1 MPPLQKRARPDVQ
14 HDAPSLHR
22 RKAHPLPR
30 HAVACS
36 LPFLRQGGV
45 RLSRYAL
52 GWLGPAERRCV
63 MACQIIPI
71 VRVGDFRFLG
81 TIINELPAR
90 DTQGRAT
97 ASGGTAPV
105 SAPSH
110 CIECNEWVDSA
121 CAYTG
126 CPLRSPKACAGG
138 VSESFGRNATGG
150 FFNLFQ
156 EAKQ

>member
-1 MPPLQKRARPDVQ
+1 
-14 HDAPSLHR
+14 
-22 RKAHPLPR
+22 
-30 HAVACS
+30 
-36 LPFLRQGGV
+36 
-45 RLSRYAL
+45 
-52 GWLGPAERRCV
+52 

-150 FFNLFQ
+150 FSESDFNTAQGVSDGHHRSFTPAASVPFHFTGNTHVDQ
-156 EAKQ
+156 Q